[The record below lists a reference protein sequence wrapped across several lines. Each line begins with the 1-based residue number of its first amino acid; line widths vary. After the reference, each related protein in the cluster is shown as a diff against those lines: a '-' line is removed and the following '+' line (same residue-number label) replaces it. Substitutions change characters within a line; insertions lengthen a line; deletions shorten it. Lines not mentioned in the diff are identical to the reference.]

1 MSPRG
6 GFILFKISLAG
17 VVVDPNTKSSLDI
30 HVVNRSVPQIRTTQ
44 SAACHA
50 AARSALHMLVS
61 GSRTWPAVGFFG
73 IAFVGS
79 QTCSPSVSLR
89 IWVHTPNYFIA
100 VWHDCT

>member
-1 MSPRG
+1 
-6 GFILFKISLAG
+6 
-17 VVVDPNTKSSLDI
+17 
-30 HVVNRSVPQIRTTQ
+30 
-44 SAACHA
+44 
-50 AARSALHMLVS
+50 MLVS